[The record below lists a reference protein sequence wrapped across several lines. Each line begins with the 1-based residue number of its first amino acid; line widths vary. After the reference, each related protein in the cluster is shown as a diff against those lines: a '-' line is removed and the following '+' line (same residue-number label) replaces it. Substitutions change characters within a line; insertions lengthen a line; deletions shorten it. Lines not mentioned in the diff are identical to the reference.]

1 MSMQASSVSWCRAAS
16 VVLAAGLSACSSAP
30 GLVPSAESQTLR
42 FNVPS
47 ARSCHVTKT
56 LSPSGGFLTLPTCS
70 GFSGKIW
77 MPTFNANGTVTAKL
91 TVSRSN
97 LGAYKNPKGTI
108 YYMQWVF
115 TSSSTADTQIGFYG
129 TQIPHA
135 GCRITG
141 PSVKPGTVYS
151 GDFEVPTPNH
161 PIKRTKIGIT
171 ATLKPAVGHS
181 VLGLPFVGT
190 PVLVGVKNY
199 VLLST
204 ST

>member
-1 MSMQASSVSWCRAAS
+1 MSMQASSISWFRAAT
-16 VVLAAGLSACSSAP
+16 VVVAAGLCACSNAA
-30 GLVPSAESQTLR
+30 GLMPSAQSRLAQL
-42 FNVPS
+42 PAAA

-56 LSPSGGFLTLPTCS
+56 LSPSGGLLTLPTCS

-77 MPTFNANGTVTAKL
+77 MPTFHANGTVTAKL
-91 TVSRSN
+91 TVSTSN

-108 YYMQWVF
+108 YYMRWAF
-115 TSSSTADTQIGFYG
+115 TSSSTSDTEIGFYG
-129 TQIPHA
+129 TQVPHT

-161 PIKRTKIGIT
+161 PIKHTKIGISV
-171 ATLKPAVGHS
+171 TLKPAVGHS
-181 VLGLPFVGT
+181 ALGLPFVGT